1 MKSKFLLAIF
11 CLLIS
16 NLWVQSTAAAN
27 DGARLL
33 RLGESVATE
42 NAPLAYT
49 GCGGAVPAAINA
61 AYEQQV
67 VDLVNSQRASNGLPP
82 LKRVTELDN
91 AARYHAADMGQDNYF
106 QHDSYDGYG
115 GTTLVCA
122 WSTRIGSFYPNWN
135 SLRENIAAGYAT
147 PTDVMNGW
155 MNSSGHRTNILS
167 SDVWEIGVGY
177 YEVSGSTYT
186 RYWVQDFGR
195 RANVYPVIINNDA
208 ATTTS
213 TNVSI
218 YVYGSWTQ
226 MRIKNDNGTYGAW
239 QPFQS
244 NFSWTINGGGGTHT
258 VTIELSNGSTTVTTS
273 DSIVLNAPALG
284 NVPDA
289 LSFAYSTVDH
299 RLMPTTITVT
309 PLNVG
314 NSDTLTWSLTTEG
327 TWFTVSPMSGA
338 TPNSFTITPTNYTTA
353 QTGAVTVTVTNPGG
367 VSGSPKRIALTLNVT
382 NQSFSQLYLPLTKK

>member
-1 MKSKFLLAIF
+1 
-11 CLLIS
+11 
-16 NLWVQSTAAAN
+16 
-27 DGARLL
+27 
-33 RLGESVATE
+33 
-42 NAPLAYT
+42 
-49 GCGGAVPAAINA
+49 
-61 AYEQQV
+61 
-67 VDLVNSQRASNGLPP
+67 
-82 LKRVTELDN
+82 
-91 AARYHAADMGQDNYF
+91 
-106 QHDSYDGYG
+106 
-115 GTTLVCA
+115 
-122 WSTRIGSFYPNWN
+122 
-135 SLRENIAAGYAT
+135 
-147 PTDVMNGW
+147 MNGW